1 MRVKICR
8 KEAKES
14 ALFLRLL
21 YETNSPEF
29 EKEGIEL
36 HAEAVQLKKIFS
48 SIIEKSK

>member
-21 YETNSPEF
+21 YEKNSPEF

-36 HAEAVQLKKIFS
+36 HTEAVQLKKIFS